1 MDVNTFV
8 SYQFNQFCTYLSKVP
23 LIACGQIL
31 EDGVHVLSLVG
42 VDCNREV
49 ERFSSQQDLTAKVVM
64 GAMLRLD
71 LALNAI
77 VQVQT
82 IKSTSQAYGYFI

>member
-1 MDVNTFV
+1 M
-8 SYQFNQFCTYLSKVP
+8 
-23 LIACGQIL
+23 IACGQIL

-49 ERFSSQQDLTAKVVM
+49 ERFSSQQDLTEKVVM

-82 IKSTSQAYGYFI
+82 IKSTSQAYGYLGLFKQLF